1 MKPSTP
7 ITSLMLAL
15 FASTIVAKTWAFK
28 PSFNCQPYRYVHL
41 QQDLKRPFALST
53 RSASSSTK
61 FHYKSNDTYDEVGV
75 IALDSSSWLAQ
86 QDHDGA
92 TPTQQPQS
100 GRINMSMVP
109 SRSISRVDRTINNI
123 RSMLEDAFS
132 RSGKGYHSGTKA
144 HIAIL
149 SVVAASYVMFMKKCV
164 GTKLCRAVMSVTS
177 LSLMYDNL
185 IMAMGKYIGEGA
197 ALRKLSKLRS
207 VAHSLCIPLTFLPI
221 LEIIPKHGLASASV
235 VRSIGYLVVGITVHE
250 VFHWMCFDH
259 EKLILV
265 DNRHSAESTARTMP
279 GMLYYT
285 SGKILKML
293 LPVAILEVLILGVGS
308 MLWRRGA
315 AAGLWMVVAGLV
327 SLITCSLQRPGVQ
340 ALGETMMI
348 SLLWYAVNL

>member
-1 MKPSTP
+1 MKSSTP
-7 ITSLMLAL
+7 ITSLVLV
-15 FASTIVAKTWAFK
+15 ASTIMAKTKTWAFK
-28 PSFNCQPYRYVHL
+28 PFNCQPYMYVHL

-53 RSASSSTK
+53 RSESSSTK
-61 FHYKSNDTYDEVGV
+61 FYYKNNDTYDKVGV

-132 RSGKGYHSGTKA
+132 RSGKGNHSGTKA
-144 HIAIL
+144 HIAVL
-149 SVVAASYVMFMKKCV
+149 SVVTASYVMFMKKCV

-207 VAHSLCIPLTFLPI
+207 VAHGLCIPLTFLPI

-235 VRSIGYLVVGITVHE
+235 VRSIGCLVVGITVHE

-279 GMLYYT
+279 GMMHYT

-315 AAGLWMVVAGLV
+315 AAGLWMVGAGLV

-340 ALGETMMI
+340 ALGETMMV
-348 SLLWYAVNL
+348 SLLWHAVNL

>member
-1 MKPSTP
+1 MKTLTKFSSHAQRTHLSRRTTHINGTAEKKASGRDIIEQNIKMKPFTP
-7 ITSLMLAL
+7 ITSLVLA
-15 FASTIVAKTWAFK
+15 SSIIMTKTKTWAFK
-28 PSFNCQPYRYVHL
+28 PFNCQPYRYVPL

-53 RSASSSTK
+53 RSVSSSTK
-61 FHYKSNDTYDEVGV
+61 FHYKNNDTHDEVGV
-75 IALDSSSWLAQ
+75 IALESSSWLAQ

-92 TPTQQPQS
+92 TPTEQPQS
-100 GRINMSMVP
+100 GRNNMSMVP
-109 SRSISRVDRTINNI
+109 SRRISRVDRTINNI

-149 SVVAASYVMFMKKCV
+149 SVVVASYVMFMKKCV

-235 VRSIGYLVVGITVHE
+235 VRSIGCLVVGITGHE
-250 VFHWMCFDH
+250 VFHWICFDH

-265 DNRHSAESTARTMP
+265 DIQSFFH
-279 GMLYYT
+279 
-285 SGKILKML
+285 
-293 LPVAILEVLILGVGS
+293 EVVE
-308 MLWRRGA
+308 RF
-315 AAGLWMVVAGLV
+315 V
-327 SLITCSLQRPGVQ
+327 
-340 ALGETMMI
+340 
-348 SLLWYAVNL
+348 